1 MQLKDKVVNRLM
13 DLKPATAVVLA
24 AALSAVTVS
33 FPVYAMSKQFSIVNG
48 CGEIDTLPCEEN
60 IAEVLAKEGIM
71 LSEADVT
78 SPTMALRHQGD
89 STHIG
94 NAKNINSFDS
104 ETFDKLTTKTNCS
117 LGLFGDKNNNNNSD
131 FEMVITKESIIPYNS
146 VRRETT
152 ELRAGQHRIAQ
163 KGADGTGVETYSVN
177 VKNGII
183 LDVELVSTDVTVMP
197 VDEIVEYGA
206 DSATAYHGGRKI
218 SRGQELRYKQVLTVT
233 ATAYDLGFES
243 CGKRPGD
250 RGYGITASGLY
261 AQRGCVAVD
270 PNVIPLGTRLY
281 IEAPD
286 GSWTYGNAI
295 AADTG
300 GAVKGNKIDL
310 FMDTYSECINFGRR
324 SAVVYVLE

>member
-1 MQLKDKVVNRLM
+1 MQLKDKVVNRLIN
-13 DLKPATAVVLA
+13 LKPATAVVLVA
-24 AALSAVTVS
+24 AVSAVTVS

-48 CGEIDTLPCEEN
+48 NGEIMTVPCKEN

-78 SPTMALRHQGD
+78 SPAMALQHQGD

-104 ETFDKLTTKTNCS
+104 ETFDKLTAKTHCS
-117 LGLFGDKNNNNNSD
+117 LGLFGDKNINENSD
-131 FEMVITKESIIPYNS
+131 FKKVITKESIIPYKS
-146 VRRETT
+146 VRKKTT
-152 ELRAGQHRIAQ
+152 SLRAGQHRIAQ
-163 KGADGTGVETYSVN
+163 KGADGTGLDTYSLT
-177 VKNGII
+177 VKNGIV
-183 LDVELVSTDVTVMP
+183 LDVKLVSTDITVPP

-218 SRGQELRYKQVLTVT
+218 SRGQELRYKQVLTVS
-233 ATAYDLGFES
+233 ATAYDLSFAS
-243 CGKRPGD
+243 CGKNPGD
-250 RGYGITASGLY
+250 RGYGITASGMY

-270 PNVIPLGTRLY
+270 PRVIPLGTRLY

-300 GAVKGNKIDL
+300 GAIKGNKIDL
-310 FMDTYSECINFGRR
+310 FMDTHSECINFGRR

>member
-1 MQLKDKVVNRLM
+1 MQLKDKVVDRLL
-13 DLKPATAVVLA
+13 DLKPATAVLLA
-24 AALSAVTVS
+24 AAVSAVTVS

-48 CGEIDTLPCEEN
+48 CGETETAPCKKN

-78 SPTMALRHQGD
+78 SPTMALQHQGD

-104 ETFDKLTTKTNCS
+104 ETFDKLTAKTHCS
-117 LGLFGDKNNNNNSD
+117 LGLFGNKNENYSD
-131 FEMVITKESIIPYNS
+131 FEMVITKECKIPYNS

-163 KGADGTGVETYSVN
+163 MGADGTGMETYRITSVN
-177 VKNGII
+177 GLI
-183 LDVELVSTDVTVMP
+183 LNVEPVSTEVTVPP

-206 DSATAYHGGRKI
+206 DAATAYHGGRKI

-233 ATAYDLGFES
+233 ATAYDLGFSS
-243 CGKRPGD
+243 CGKKPGD
-250 RGYGITASGLY
+250 KGYGITASGMY
-261 AQRGCVAVD
+261 ARRGCVAVD